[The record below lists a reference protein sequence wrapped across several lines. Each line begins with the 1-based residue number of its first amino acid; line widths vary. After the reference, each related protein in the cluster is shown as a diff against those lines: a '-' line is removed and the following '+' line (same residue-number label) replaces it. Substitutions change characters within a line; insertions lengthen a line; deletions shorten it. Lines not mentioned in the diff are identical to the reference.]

1 MYNISS
7 GTPVNIYNPM
17 YVREK
22 SNHLITSYI
31 CDKITYNIENEERKK
46 IRSRPKKEAR
56 GLCFIREIKLPRRE
70 NYTGSPIHRAGDL
83 SQIL

>member
-1 MYNISS
+1 M
-7 GTPVNIYNPM
+7 NIYNPM

-46 IRSRPKKEAR
+46 IRSRPKKKAR
-56 GLCFIREIKLPRRE
+56 GLCFIREIKLRE
-70 NYTGSPIHRAGDL
+70 EKIIQGHRSIEL
-83 SQIL
+83 ETYHRYCKPN